1 MQFLLCLLFS
11 LGAALA
17 SMVRPVHADTL
28 SQGMQLYQAKKYSE
42 AIPLL
47 EKAAKEGNE
56 EAIRALDKIYVEEK
70 PAVAMNDKAVGPKP
84 AQANTENAA
93 NAKTGAQP
101 APTYERATVTVDPKE
116 TEDRAF
122 LRKVL
127 FLGTAV
133 IIVLIWAVQ
142 YYLLRRF
149 RNRNF
154 QRTNTPDNTGGD
166 KK

>member
-1 MQFLLCLLFS
+1 MPKPFLQFLLCLLFS

-56 EAIRALDKIYVEEK
+56 DALRALDKIYAEEK
-70 PAVAMNDKAVGPKP
+70 PAAVTMDDKSSVVKEEP
-84 AQANTENAA
+84 AKRKDE
-93 NAKTGAQP
+93 AQP
-101 APTYERATVTVDPKE
+101 APVYEKATVTVDPKE
-116 TEDRAF
+116 TEDRSF

-133 IIVLIWAVQ
+133 IIVLIWVIQ

-154 QRTNTPDNTGGD
+154 QKVDTTNSTGSN